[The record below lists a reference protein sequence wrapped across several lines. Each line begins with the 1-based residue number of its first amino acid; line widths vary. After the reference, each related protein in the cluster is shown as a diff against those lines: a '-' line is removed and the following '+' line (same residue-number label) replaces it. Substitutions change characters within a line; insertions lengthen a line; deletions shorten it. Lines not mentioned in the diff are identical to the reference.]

1 MRPCL
6 YCGIVGDA
14 GLEIEEAEDEEDED
28 SVMMLADIEESVE
41 SARSGVSAGKVV
53 VVEAMG
59 LLL

>member
-1 MRPCL
+1 M

-14 GLEIEEAEDEEDED
+14 GLEVDEAEDEEDED
-28 SVMMLADIEESVE
+28 SVMMLADMEESVE

-53 VVEAMG
+53 VAIG